1 MYTKEIFLEKIN
13 KFMDDEVIKKHKVE
27 AQWGDQLVVMIV
39 DDLTNSFD
47 FAESFTKGIQI
58 IEAGDVL
65 IEYDEAGSIEHPCDF
80 IETIYYIPKG
90 DSGVPTDIF
99 LILTQNED
107 LMDYDDYDDDA
118 EYNIAIKWR
127 GSTKFIMM

>member
-1 MYTKEIFLEKIN
+1 MFTKEIFLEKIN
-13 KFMDDEVIKKHKVE
+13 KFMNDEVIKKRKVE

-39 DDLTNSFD
+39 DDLTDSFN

-65 IEYDEAGSIEHPCDF
+65 MESKEDGSMEHPCDF
-80 IETIYYIPKG
+80 NETVYYIPKG
-90 DSGVPTDIF
+90 DGVPTDVF
-99 LILTQNED
+99 LILTLDEE
-107 LMDYDDYDDDA
+107 LMGYDDYAFNA